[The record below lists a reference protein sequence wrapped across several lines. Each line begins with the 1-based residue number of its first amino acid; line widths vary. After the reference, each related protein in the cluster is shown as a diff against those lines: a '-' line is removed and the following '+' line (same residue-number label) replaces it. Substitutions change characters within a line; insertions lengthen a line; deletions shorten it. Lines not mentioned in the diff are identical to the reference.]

1 MSSFSRKENKKI
13 NFRKEKEMQK
23 KILVSDPLSKE
34 GVDILNASGLVVDEA
49 FKLSEN
55 ELAKKIKGYD
65 GLIVRSETTVT
76 KKIIQASD
84 KLKVIGRAGVGLDNV
99 DVAAA
104 SKKGIVVM
112 NAPSGNTISTA
123 EHAFSLMLAMARNIP
138 QANQSVKDGKW
149 DRKKFMGVEVY
160 GKTLGIIG
168 MGRIGSEFAKRALVF
183 GMKVLANDPF
193 FSEEKAM
200 SIGVE
205 PVSMDEL
212 LKQSDFI
219 TIHTPL
225 TDETRH
231 SIDGKAFEKMKEGV
245 RIVNAARGGIID
257 EQALAKYIKSGKVA
271 GAALDVFET
280 KAKPPVDSPVAGLDK
295 VVTTPHLGASTEE
308 AQVSVAVD
316 MARSI
321 VDALTGKGYRNAAN
335 VPAMDEETL
344 RLVGPYINLAE
355 RLGSIQAQLIE
366 DPIKAITVNYVGD
379 VANLDVDLIT
389 RALLKGVFDSILE
402 ENVNYVNSP
411 VIAKERGIV
420 VSEKRTSQIKDFA
433 NLLSAE
439 FVTAKNK
446 HFIMG
451 TLFTNNDPRIVK
463 IDKYYVEAIP
473 SGYMLVI
480 SNNDVPG
487 VVGRIGTIL
496 GKEGVNIAE
505 MSFGRDKKIG
515 RAISLINIDSEISK
529 AVLKKMKNVKD
540 VIDVKQICV

>member
-1 MSSFSRKENKKI
+1 
-13 NFRKEKEMQK
+13 MQK
-23 KILVSDPLSKE
+23 KVLVSDPLSKE
-34 GVDILNASGLVVDEA
+34 GVNILKAAGLIVDEVS
-49 FKLSEN
+49 KLSEN
-55 ELAKKIKGYD
+55 DLIKKIKGYD

-84 KLKVIGRAGVGLDNV
+84 KLSVIGRAGVGLDNV
-99 DVAAA
+99 DVAEA

-123 EHAFSLMLAMARNIP
+123 EHAFSLMLALARNIP
-138 QANQSVKDGKW
+138 QANQSIKDGKW
-149 DRKKFMGVEVY
+149 DRKKFMGVELY
-160 GKTLGIIG
+160 GKTLGIVG
-168 MGRIGSEFAKRALVF
+168 MGRIGTEFAKRALVF
-183 GMKVLANDPF
+183 GMKVMANDPF
-193 FSEEKAM
+193 LSEEKAR

-205 PVSMDEL
+205 PVDMDVL
-212 LKQSDFI
+212 LANADFM

-231 SIDGKAFEKMKEGV
+231 FIDEKAFEKMKPGI

-257 EQALAKYIKSGKVA
+257 EKALAKYIKSGKVA

-295 VVTTPHLGASTEE
+295 VISTPHLGASTEE

-335 VPAMDEETL
+335 VPAMDEEALKIT
-344 RLVGPYINLAE
+344 GPYVNLAE
-355 RLGSIQAQLIE
+355 RLGSIQSQLIAG
-366 DPIKAITVNYVGD
+366 PIKSITVNYIGE
-379 VANLDVDLIT
+379 VANMDVDMIT
-389 RALLKGVFDSILE
+389 RGLLKGVFDPILE
-402 ENVNYVNSP
+402 EDVNYVNSP
-411 VIAKERGIV
+411 VIAKERGIC
-420 VSEKRTSQIKDFA
+420 VSEKRTPQIKDFA
-433 NLLSAE
+433 NLISVE
-439 FVTAKNK
+439 FVTAKKK

-463 IDKYYVEAIP
+463 MDKYYVEAIP
-473 SGYMLVI
+473 SGYMLLV

-487 VVGRIGTIL
+487 VVGRVGTIL

-505 MSFGRDKKIG
+505 MSFGRDKKTG
-515 RAISLINIDSEISK
+515 QAISLLNIDSEVSK
-529 AVLKKMKNVKD
+529 AVLKKLKGAKD
-540 VIDVKQICV
+540 VLDVKQVCV

>member
-1 MSSFSRKENKKI
+1 
-13 NFRKEKEMQK
+13 MQK
-23 KILVSDPLSKE
+23 VLVSDPLAKE
-34 GVDILNASGLVVDEA
+34 GVDILKAGGLVVDEV

-55 ELAKKIKGYD
+55 DLVKKIKGYD
-65 GLIVRSETTVT
+65 GIIVRSGTTVT
-76 KKIIQASD
+76 EKIIKAAD

-99 DVAAA
+99 DVVEA

-123 EHAFSLMLAMARNIP
+123 EHAFSLMLSMARNIP
-138 QANQSVKDGKW
+138 QANQSVKAGKW

-160 GKTLGIIG
+160 GKTLGVIG
-168 MGRIGSEFAKRALVF
+168 MGRIGTEFTKRALVF
-183 GMKVLANDPF
+183 GMKVLVNDPF
-193 FSEEKAM
+193 LSEEKAR

-205 PVSMDEL
+205 SVNMDVL
-212 LKQSDFI
+212 LKNADFI

-231 SIDGKAFEKMKEGV
+231 CLDGKAFGKMKQGV

-257 EQALAKYIKSGKVA
+257 EKALAKHIKSGKVA

-280 KAKPPVDSPVAGLDK
+280 KAKPPVDSPVVNLEK
-295 VVTTPHLGASTEE
+295 VITTLHLGASTEE

-355 RLGSIQAQLIE
+355 RLGSIQSQLIG
-366 DPIKAITVNYVGD
+366 DPIKSITVNYVGD
-379 VANLDVDLIT
+379 VANLDVGVIT
-389 RALLKGVFDSILE
+389 RALLKGVFDPILE
-402 ENVNYVNSP
+402 EDVNYVNSP
-411 VIAKERGIV
+411 IIAKERGIN
-420 VSEKRTSQIKDFA
+420 VSEKRTPHIKDFA
-433 NLLSAE
+433 NLVSVE
-439 FVTAKNK
+439 FLTAKKK

-451 TLFTNNDPRIVK
+451 TLFANNDPRIVK
-463 IDKYYVEAIP
+463 MDKYYVEAIP
-473 SGYMLVI
+473 SGYMLVV

-487 VVGRIGTIL
+487 VVGRIGMIL

-505 MSFGRDKKIG
+505 MSFGRDKKTG
-515 RAISLINIDSEISK
+515 QAISLLNVDSEISK
-529 AVLKKMKNVKD
+529 ATLKKLKSAKD
-540 VIDVKQICV
+540 IVDVKQVCV

>member
-1 MSSFSRKENKKI
+1 
-13 NFRKEKEMQK
+13 MQK
-23 KILVSDPLSKE
+23 VLVSDPLAKE
-34 GVDILNASGLVVDEA
+34 GVDILKAGGLKVDEI

-55 ELAKKIKGYD
+55 DLAKKIKGYD
-65 GLIVRSETTVT
+65 GIIIRSATTVT
-76 KKIIQASD
+76 KKIIRSSD

-99 DVAAA
+99 DITEA

-138 QANQSVKDGKW
+138 QANQSVKSGKW

-160 GKTLGIIG
+160 GKTLGIVG
-168 MGRIGSEFAKRALVF
+168 MGRIGTEFAKRALVF
-183 GMKVLANDPF
+183 GMKIMVNDPF
-193 FSEEKAM
+193 LSEEKAR

-205 PVSMDEL
+205 PVNMNVL
-212 LKQSDFI
+212 LKNADFI

-225 TDETRH
+225 TEETRH
-231 SIDGKAFEKMKEGV
+231 FIDEKAFAKMKSGV

-257 EQALAKYIKSGKVA
+257 EKALAKHLKTGKVA

-280 KAKPPVDSPVAGLDK
+280 KAKPPVDSPVAGLDN
-295 VVTTPHLGASTEE
+295 VVTTPHLGASTKE

-316 MARSI
+316 MAKSI

-344 RLVGPYINLAE
+344 RSVGPYVNLAE
-355 RLGSIQAQLIE
+355 RLGSIQSQLIK
-366 DPIKAITVNYVGD
+366 DPIKSITVNYVGD
-379 VANLDVDLIT
+379 VANLNAGVIT
-389 RALLKGVFDSILE
+389 RALLKGVFDPILE
-402 ENVNYVNSP
+402 EDVNYINSTI
-411 VIAKERGIV
+411 IAKERGIN
-420 VSEKRTSQIKDFA
+420 VSEKRTPQIKDFA
-433 NLLSAE
+433 NLVSVE
-439 FVTAKNK
+439 FQTAKKK

-451 TLFTNNDPRIVK
+451 TLFANNDPRIVK

-473 SGYMLVI
+473 EGYMLVI

-487 VVGRIGTIL
+487 VVGRVGTIL

-505 MSFGRDKKIG
+505 MSFGRDKKTG
-515 RAISLINIDSEISK
+515 QAISLLNVDSEISK
-529 AVLKKMKNVKD
+529 ATLKKLKSAKD
-540 VIDVKQICV
+540 IVDVKQVCV

>member
-1 MSSFSRKENKKI
+1 
-13 NFRKEKEMQK
+13 MQIK
-23 KILVSDPLSKE
+23 VLVSDPLSKE
-34 GVDILNASGLVVDEA
+34 GVDILKAAGLEVDEV
-49 FKLSEN
+49 FKLSES
-55 ELAKKIKGYD
+55 ELVKKIKGYA

-99 DVAAA
+99 DVVEA

-123 EHAFSLMLAMARNIP
+123 EHAFSLMLSMARNIP
-138 QANQSVKDGKW
+138 QASQSVKDGKW

-160 GKTLGIIG
+160 GKTLGIVG
-168 MGRIGSEFAKRALVF
+168 MGRIGTEFAKRAMVF
-183 GMKVLANDPF
+183 GMKVMANDPF
-193 FSEEKAM
+193 LSEEKAR

-205 PVSMDEL
+205 PVTMDVL
-212 LKQSDFI
+212 LANADFI

-231 SIDGKAFEKMKEGV
+231 FIDEKAFEKMKQGV

-257 EQALAKYIKSGKVA
+257 EKALAKYIKSGKVA

-280 KAKPPVDSPVAGLDK
+280 KAKPPIDSPVAGLDK
-295 VVTTPHLGASTEE
+295 VITTPHLGASTEE
-308 AQVSVAVD
+308 AQVSVSVD

-344 RLVGPYINLAE
+344 RVIGPYVNLAE
-355 RLGSIQAQLIE
+355 RLGSIQSQLIG
-366 DPIKAITVNYVGD
+366 DPIRSITVNYVGD
-379 VANLDVDLIT
+379 VATLDVDLIT
-389 RALLKGVFDSILE
+389 RALLKGVFDPILE
-402 ENVNYVNSP
+402 EDVNYVNSP
-411 VIAKERGIV
+411 VIAKERGINI
-420 VSEKRTSQIKDFA
+420 SEKKTPQIKDFA
-433 NLLSAE
+433 NLVSVE
-439 FVTAKNK
+439 FVTTKRK

-463 IDKYYVEAIP
+463 MDNYYVEAIP
-473 SGYMLVI
+473 SGYMLVV

-505 MSFGRDKKIG
+505 MSFGRDKKTG
-515 RAISLINIDSEISK
+515 LAISLLNVDSEISK
-529 AVLKKMKNVKD
+529 TALKKLKSAKD
-540 VIDVKQICV
+540 IIDVKQVCV